1 MAAYRAMVE
10 GRNLLLGIDGKVRR
24 CGFYQTV
31 FLQCTDPSEVE
42 SIAVR
47 AVKGDIELNQMTR
60 NDLGDPPMLYLDGF
74 EEIDD
79 SEPLPTAKGRSY
91 YVEKRW
97 WQFWK

>member
-1 MAAYRAMVE
+1 MAAYRATVE
-10 GRNLLLGIDGKVRR
+10 GRNFLLDIDGKIRR

-31 FLQCTDPSEVE
+31 FLRCPDPSEVE

-47 AVKGDIELNQMTR
+47 TIKDDIELRQMTQ
-60 NDLGDPPMLYLDGF
+60 NDQADTPMLYLDRF

-79 SEPLPTAKGRSY
+79 SEPLPTANGRTY
-91 YVEKRW
+91 YVEKRR

>member
-1 MAAYRAMVE
+1 
-10 GRNLLLGIDGKVRR
+10 
-24 CGFYQTV
+24 
-31 FLQCTDPSEVE
+31 
-42 SIAVR
+42 
-47 AVKGDIELNQMTR
+47 MTR
-60 NDLGDPPMLYLDGF
+60 NDLADPPMLYLDGF